1 MKRLAVLGS
10 TGSIGCSALD
20 VVEALPDRFR
30 VVALAAGRS
39 IDRLAEQTARHRPE
53 IVSVS
58 GREEA
63 SRLSALLPAG
73 VSPRIVFGRE
83 GLEEVASLPS
93 ADVVVGGLV
102 GALGLRSAYAAA
114 VAGKRLALANK
125 ETLVVAGSLMMRTA
139 REHGAEIVPVD
150 SEHCAIHQA
159 LRSGQP
165 PEVSRLVLTAS
176 GGPFRE
182 RDLATFSEITVE
194 DALAHPTWKMGP
206 KITIDSATM
215 MNKGLEIIEA
225 RFLFDLAAE
234 QIDVVVH
241 PQSMVHSFVEF
252 VDGSLIAQLSKNDMK
267 FPILYALTYPDRIR
281 SPFGRLDL
289 SSLAR
294 LDFQELDH
302 RRYPAVGLARAML
315 AAGGGMPA
323 VLNAAN
329 EVAVAAF
336 LEGKISFPDIVALV
350 SRTADAVGSVP
361 SPSSV
366 EEAEQIDQTAR
377 RKAADLV
384 AGGRRTAAT
393 AAAGISTSRS
403 SF

>member
-10 TGSIGCSALD
+10 TGSIGCSALE
-20 VVEALPDRFR
+20 VAEALPDRFR

-39 IDRLAEQTARHRPE
+39 VERLAGQTARHRPE
-53 IVSVS
+53 IVSVA
-58 GREEA
+58 GKEEA
-63 SRLSALLPAG
+63 ARLAALLPSG
-73 VSPRIVFGRE
+73 VSPRIVSGRE
-83 GLEEVASLPS
+83 GLEEVASHPS

-125 ETLVVAGSLMMRTA
+125 EALVVAGELVMRAA
-139 REHGAEIVPVD
+139 REHGAEVVPVD

-159 LRSGQP
+159 LRCGRPQ
-165 PEVSRLVLTAS
+165 EVLRLVLTAS

-182 RDLATFSEITVE
+182 RPLSTFSDITVE

-225 RFLFDLAAE
+225 RFLFDLPAE
-234 QIDVVVH
+234 QIDVVIH
-241 PQSMVHSFVEF
+241 PQSAVHSFVEY

-289 SSLAR
+289 STLAR
-294 LDFQELDH
+294 LDFQDVDV
-302 RRYPAVGLARAML
+302 RRYPAVDLARAML

-329 EVAVAAF
+329 EVAVEAF
-336 LEGKISFPDIVALV
+336 LQGKISFPDIVALV

-366 EEAEQIDQTAR
+366 EEAEQIDQRAR
-377 RKAADLV
+377 RKAAEL
-384 AGGRRTAAT
+384 
-393 AAAGISTSRS
+393 AAGVRPVGARAAV
-403 SF
+403 